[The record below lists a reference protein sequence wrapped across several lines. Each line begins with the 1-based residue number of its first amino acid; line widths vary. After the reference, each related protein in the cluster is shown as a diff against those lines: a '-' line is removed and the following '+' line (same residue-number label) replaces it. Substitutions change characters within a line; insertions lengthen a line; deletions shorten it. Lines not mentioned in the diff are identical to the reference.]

1 MNQYTLDY
9 SNPQSQRWPD
19 SPTPY
24 RRTSRFAWWTLL
36 VFSGWAG
43 GMVSMS
49 LLQLR
54 TRAHWA
60 HQLYQ
65 QQTIRYDSL
74 LSAKVEADWQLKQ
87 LRLQIQNKLNQP

>member
-9 SNPQSQRWPD
+9 SDPQSQRWPGT
-19 SPTPY
+19 PPPY
-24 RRTSRFAWWTLL
+24 RRTNRVVWGALL

-43 GMVSMS
+43 GMVCMS

-54 TRAHWA
+54 AEAKWQ

-65 QQTIRYDSL
+65 RQTVRYDSL
-74 LSAKVEADWQLKQ
+74 LSAKVETDRQLNQ
-87 LRLQIQNKLNQP
+87 LRLQVQRQP